1 MIETIN
7 LTKNYGNLTAV
18 KNLNL
23 TVNAGEIYGFL
34 GPNGAGKTTTI
45 KMICGLLKPTKGR
58 VKIDGIDIS
67 ESPIEAKSKIGL
79 IPDTPNVYPK
89 LTGREFL
96 YFVADIYDVQRD
108 VAVKRA
114 EEIFE
119 MFDLKD
125 KADELIE
132 TYSHGMKQKIVIG
145 AALVHDPS
153 VIILDEPTV
162 GLDPKS
168 AKLVK
173 DLLRALA
180 GKGKTVFMSTH
191 ILEIAERMCDKVG
204 IINEGTLIAEG
215 TIDELRKKAK
225 DETADL
231 EKLFLELTG
240 GEDTKD
246 LVKFLE
252 E

>member
-1 MIETIN
+1 MIETIS

-96 YFVADIYDVQRD
+96 HFVADIYDVHRE

-252 E
+252 G

>member
-58 VKIDGIDIS
+58 VKIDGVDIS
-67 ESPIEAKSKIGL
+67 EDPIEAKSKIGL

-96 YFVADIYDVQRD
+96 YFVSDIYDVPKEI
-108 VAVKRA
+108 AKKRA

-180 GKGKTVFMSTH
+180 DKGKTVFMSTH

-252 E
+252 G

>member
-96 YFVADIYDVQRD
+96 YFIADIYDVQRE

>member
-79 IPDTPNVYPK
+79 IPDTPNIYPK

-96 YFVADIYDVQRD
+96 YFIADIYDVQRD

-252 E
+252 G

>member
-96 YFVADIYDVQRD
+96 YFIADIYDVQRE

-180 GKGKTVFMSTH
+180 SKGKTVFMSTH

-252 E
+252 G

>member
-67 ESPIEAKSKIGL
+67 EDPIEAKSKIGL

-96 YFVADIYDVQRD
+96 YFVSDIYDVPKEI
-108 VAVKRA
+108 AKKRA

-180 GKGKTVFMSTH
+180 DKGKTVFMSTH

-252 E
+252 G

>member
-7 LTKNYGNLTAV
+7 LTKKFKKLTAV

-23 TVNAGEIYGFL
+23 NVKNGEIYGFL

-45 KMICGLLKPTKGR
+45 KMICGLLAPTSGR
-58 VKIDGIDIS
+58 VKIDGIDLA
-67 ESPIEAKSKIGL
+67 ENPIEAKSRIGL

-89 LTGREFL
+89 LSGREFL
-96 YFVADIYDVQRD
+96 YFVADIYDVPRKK
-108 VAVKRA
+108 ARKRA

-145 AALVHDPS
+145 AALIHDPS
-153 VIILDEPTV
+153 VIVLDEPTV

-180 GKGKTVFMSTH
+180 DKGKTVFMSTH
-191 ILEIAERMCDKVG
+191 ILEIAERMCDRVG
-204 IINEGTLIAEG
+204 IINHGELIAEG
-215 TIDELRKKAK
+215 TIEELRAKEK
-225 DETADL
+225 DESADL

-240 GEDTKD
+240 GESTKE

-252 E
+252 G